1 MSDTADREE
10 RSANVGSPAES
21 DAQARITEHLQ
32 AREGEGSGEL
42 RYVGDNPA
50 GGGGADSG
58 AAEAVGIDEATEGA
72 AAEEAQSYE
81 SAHNDEP
88 GVGSRRAG
96 D

>member
-1 MSDTADREE
+1 MSGAGDQED
-10 RSANVGSPAES
+10 RSANVASPAES
-21 DAQARITEHLQ
+21 DAQARISEHLE

-58 AAEAVGIDEATEGA
+58 SAEAVGIDEATEETA
-72 AAEEAQSYE
+72 SDEAQSYE